1 MRGRKAPL
9 FVSCRGDRADAGARG
24 VWTDPRRVLS
34 RIVHVRG
41 PTSTQAAACRELRER
56 LEELLVLAREGRER
70 SQQAL
75 RDLELAQLELSDGTM
90 AVLEALLRR
99 CLSSYGEAGTR
110 LLALRARST
119 DAEVD
124 LRALEDER
132 SDLFQLLRCLQGV
145 VAALATAGDWQSP
158 SFGHSTR
165 PAAGRQVGRIE
176 AFRNDY
182 KRDRHLDADAYERAY
197 VREFT
202 GGLDVRALLT
212 SCGMAA
218 FTTLLLYLRMEGKLE
233 RPVLAGAGLYHET
246 KLLLERALPGSV
258 RYMDERD
265 TPALLRAIDELAPS
279 AVFLDSLS
287 NTAWMPVPELAPLI
301 ERLRG
306 ASTYLVVDNTGLS
319 AACQPF
325 ALAGESVRLLVFESL
340 LKYAQLGLDR
350 VNAGVIVARADEAA
364 LLDDYREHLG
374 TNVADVAVYA
384 LPRPDRRVL
393 ERRLQRLQRN
403 ALLLARRLSERSKP
417 SVTVIYPGL
426 PSHPCARDAAG
437 LPFRGGCF
445 SIVFGDRDRRLRRER
460 ALVDATLAEAEK
472 RGVPLLAGS
481 SFGFDTTR
489 IYLTAARAAHC
500 EPFVRIAAG
509 TEHRLALEPLAE
521 ALAAALAAVAR

>member
-1 MRGRKAPL
+1 MSGAAIAQERRPETAPRAL
-9 FVSCRGDRADAGARG
+9 VAAALADLRADF
-24 VWTDPRRVLS
+24 D
-34 RIVHVRG
+34 
-41 PTSTQAAACRELRER
+41 
-56 LEELLVLAREGRER
+56 
-70 SQQAL
+70 
-75 RDLELAQLELSDGTM
+75 ELAFHCRSGGATLAATEADLAA
-90 AVLEALLRR
+90 AVLEERTRDLLSGQLERARRR
-99 CLSSYGEAGTR
+99 CRAAAER
-110 LLALRARST
+110 LHSLDERARSAPPT
-119 DAEVD
+119 VALVDELAAEKASLAD
-124 LRALEDER
+124 
-132 SDLFQLLRCLQGV
+132 LLRVEQTLL
-145 VAALATAGDWQSP
+145 AALAGAADWQSP
-158 SFGHSTR
+158 SFDHSTL
-165 PAAGRQVGRIE
+165 PAAGRQLGRI
-176 AFRNDY
+176 RPHWNDY
-182 KRDRHLDADAYERAY
+182 KRDRHLDGDAYERAY
-197 VREFT
+197 LEAMVDQPA
-202 GGLDVRALLT
+202 GLRALLT